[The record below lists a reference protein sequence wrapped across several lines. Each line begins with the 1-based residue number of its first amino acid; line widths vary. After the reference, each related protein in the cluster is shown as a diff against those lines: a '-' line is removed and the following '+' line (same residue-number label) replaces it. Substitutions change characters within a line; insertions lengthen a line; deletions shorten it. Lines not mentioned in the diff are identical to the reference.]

1 MLLYFFTYKTPLMK
15 PKALQKFILVL
26 CTIALT
32 VFFMDAG
39 AQDVI
44 ILKTGKKVEAHI
56 IEINDVKVKYRE
68 YNDPDGIIFTMSR
81 GKIREIRYETG
92 RREKEVP
99 EELDEAY
106 YVDDGKHAVK
116 LNFTALAGATTILLY
131 EYGLNPGSSLEAAIK
146 INGLGF
152 NNDEKKSGFG
162 FDVGYKVKM
171 GSLFR
176 KRDSYRPKHFLA
188 GGYFKP
194 VVGFNYVN
202 FDDGYE
208 YDKYN
213 YVHFGFDFGVQWV
226 LRNAIALD
234 LFMGWHYYGGNFD
247 DKHVGDTVND
257 GAINDGNLFGGSN
270 FAFSFGMNI
279 GGVFGKGVPKKKGR
293 R

>member
-1 MLLYFFTYKTPLMK
+1 MK
-15 PKALQKFILVL
+15 PKVLHKTLLLIFAIAVTALV
-26 CTIALT
+26 TDVT
-32 VFFMDAG
+32 

-44 ILKTGKKVEAHI
+44 VLKTGDKVEAKI
-56 IEINDVKVKYRE
+56 IEINDVEVKYRE

-92 RREKEVP
+92 RREKEEP
-99 EELDEAY
+99 EEMDEAY

-116 LNFTALAGATTILLY
+116 LNFIALANATTILLY
-131 EYGLNPGSSLEAAIK
+131 EYGLNPGSSLEAALK

-152 NNDEKKSGFG
+152 NNQEERSGFG

-176 KRDSYRPKHFLA
+176 KRGSYRPKHFLA

-194 VVGFNYVN
+194 VVGFNYVK
-202 FDDGYE
+202 FDEGHDYN
-208 YDKYN
+208 KYT

-234 LFMGWHYYGGNFD
+234 LFLGWHYYGGNFE
-247 DKHVGDTVND
+247 DKYGGDT
-257 GAINDGNLFGGSN
+257 GSGGFINDGNLFGDSN
-270 FAFSFGMNI
+270 SALSIGMNI
-279 GGVFGKGVPKKKGR
+279 GGVFGKKRSKKKNR
-293 R
+293 RR